1 MDTEEGPQGGIDRG
15 NSELKTSIDR
25 LNDNLSK
32 LAVPDRIS
40 AIPFDNNPLRVVPRT
55 GQPTAQDR
63 TDAELAK
70 TKVSPRLTDVPDFF
84 ECHKV
89 RRGSRESLPPVG
101 DRGPN
106 ASWAML
112 RA

>member
-70 TKVSPRLTDVPDFF
+70 TKVSPRLTDVLFG
-84 ECHKV
+84 EQA
-89 RRGSRESLPPVG
+89 RG
-101 DRGPN
+101 
-106 ASWAML
+106 
-112 RA
+112 